1 MVGSPFAR
9 ARHRAARA
17 GRPVSAAPPRTPH
30 SSHPRRARR
39 ASAPQ
44 VWKSVPGPSG
54 GRFNGSA
61 GDPVRTV
68 SSPSPGGS
76 VQRFLTL
83 TDVAEVLN
91 VSVSQARALVRTGD
105 LQAIQ
110 VGGRGQWRIEES
122 WLDEFVERQRAV
134 TRERVEQWTRE
145 DAGADR

>member
-1 MVGSPFAR
+1 MQ
-9 ARHRAARA
+9 H
-17 GRPVSAAPPRTPH
+17 
-30 SSHPRRARR
+30 
-39 ASAPQ
+39 
-44 VWKSVPGPSG
+44 
-54 GRFNGSA
+54 
-61 GDPVRTV
+61 
-68 SSPSPGGS
+68 
-76 VQRFLTL
+76 FLTL

>member
-1 MVGSPFAR
+1 M
-9 ARHRAARA
+9 
-17 GRPVSAAPPRTPH
+17 
-30 SSHPRRARR
+30 
-39 ASAPQ
+39 
-44 VWKSVPGPSG
+44 
-54 GRFNGSA
+54 
-61 GDPVRTV
+61 
-68 SSPSPGGS
+68 
-76 VQRFLTL
+76 QRFLTL

-145 DAGADR
+145 DAGTDR

>member
-1 MVGSPFAR
+1 M
-9 ARHRAARA
+9 
-17 GRPVSAAPPRTPH
+17 
-30 SSHPRRARR
+30 
-39 ASAPQ
+39 
-44 VWKSVPGPSG
+44 
-54 GRFNGSA
+54 
-61 GDPVRTV
+61 
-68 SSPSPGGS
+68 
-76 VQRFLTL
+76 QRFLTL

-145 DAGADR
+145 DADAGR

>member
-1 MVGSPFAR
+1 M
-9 ARHRAARA
+9 
-17 GRPVSAAPPRTPH
+17 
-30 SSHPRRARR
+30 
-39 ASAPQ
+39 
-44 VWKSVPGPSG
+44 
-54 GRFNGSA
+54 
-61 GDPVRTV
+61 
-68 SSPSPGGS
+68 
-76 VQRFLTL
+76 QRFLTL

-110 VGGRGQWRIEES
+110 IGGRGQWRIEES